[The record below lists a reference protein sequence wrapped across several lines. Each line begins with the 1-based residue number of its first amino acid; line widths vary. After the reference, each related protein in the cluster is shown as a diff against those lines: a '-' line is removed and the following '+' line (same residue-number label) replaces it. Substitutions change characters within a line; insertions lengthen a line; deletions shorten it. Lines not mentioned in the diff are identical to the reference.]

1 MSVVHKKD
9 ELEAFFHD
17 AAKGREQ
24 WRIGT
29 EYEKVGID
37 RDTGRAIPYFG
48 PRGVEAILH
57 GLVEDYSWEPVE
69 EEGHIIAL
77 KSSKHAITLEPG
89 GQIELSGEP
98 CEDIHCSNVEFT
110 QHIRELLEVAD
121 RFNVAFLGLGM
132 QPFSSVQEIQW
143 VPKRR
148 YAIMGPYMAQVGTLG
163 HRMMKQTAT
172 VQANIDFSD
181 EKDAMAKFR
190 TGMGLAPVLAG
201 LFANSPISD
210 GEINDFKTFRGHI
223 WTRTDKD
230 RCGLLEFAFSSEA
243 TFERYVD
250 YALDVPMY
258 LIVRDGQYV
267 NMTGTPFRHFL
278 RYGYRGEPATMED
291 WRLHLTTL
299 FPEVRLKH
307 YMEFRSVD
315 SQPPELM
322 PAMPAMIKGIFY
334 DADCLDGAWDLVKGW
349 SFDERMAVY
358 HDAHRHGL
366 AARVRRYTLIDLA
379 KELIDIAWEGLKRQR
394 NLNKGGEDET
404 KFLKPLRDLVEEGQ
418 CPADLILSKWQG
430 EFQHD
435 VRRLIDYSCYKLP

>member
-1 MSVVHKKD
+1 MSVVGKS

-17 AAKGREQ
+17 SAKGREQ
-24 WRIGT
+24 WRVGT

-37 RDTGRAIPYFG
+37 RDTGRAIPYSG
-48 PRGVEAILH
+48 PRGVEAILR
-57 GLVEDYSWEPVE
+57 GLVSDYGWEPHE
-69 EEGHIIAL
+69 QDGHIIML
-77 KSSKHAITLEPG
+77 KRKEHAITLEPG

-110 QHIRELLEVAD
+110 QHIRELLDVAD

-132 QPFSSVQEIQW
+132 QPFSAVEEIEW
-143 VPKRR
+143 LPKRR
-148 YAIMGPYMAQVGTLG
+148 YAIMAPYMAQVGSLG

-172 VQANIDFSD
+172 VQANIDFGD
-181 EKDAMAKFR
+181 ERDAMAKFR
-190 TGMGLAPVLAG
+190 TGMGLAPIMSG

-210 GEINDFKTFRGHI
+210 GDINGYKTFRGHI
-223 WTRTDKD
+223 WTRTDNA
-230 RCGLLEFAFSSEA
+230 RCGLLRFAFAEPN
-243 TFERYVD
+243 FEQYVD
-250 YALDVPMY
+250 YALDVSMY
-258 LIVRDGQYV
+258 FIERNGRYL
-267 NMTGTPFRHFL
+267 NMTGVPFRHFL
-278 RYGYRGEPATMED
+278 EHGHAGHAATIED

-299 FPEVRLKH
+299 FPEVRLKN

-322 PAMPAMIKGIFY
+322 PALPAMVKGVFY
-334 DADCLDGAWDLVKGW
+334 DADCLAAAWDLVKGW
-349 SFDERMAVY
+349 PFDERMTLY

-366 AARVRRYTLIDLA
+366 AARFRRYALADLA

-394 NLNKGGEDET
+394 NLNKSGEDET
-404 KFLKPLRDLVEEGQ
+404 IFLKPLRALAEQGQ

-435 VRRLIDYSCYKLP
+435 VRRLIEYSCYKLP